1 MNNQFR
7 YSLFETKN
15 LTSKIICSH
24 SNKAKIKKVRTGWKY
39 QILFPRVTAEI
50 YDNLKKEW
58 VL

>member
-15 LTSKIICSH
+15 LTSKIIYMC
-24 SNKAKIKKVRTGWKY
+24 SNKAEIKKVRTGWKY
-39 QILFPRVTAEI
+39 QILLPRITAEI